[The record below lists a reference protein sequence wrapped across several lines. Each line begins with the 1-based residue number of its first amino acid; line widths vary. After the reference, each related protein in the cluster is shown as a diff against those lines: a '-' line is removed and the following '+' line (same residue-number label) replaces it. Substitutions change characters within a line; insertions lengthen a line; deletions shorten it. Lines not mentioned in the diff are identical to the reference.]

1 MLKKKPLLSAACVC
15 ECILFYFLFYFV
27 LFVHTLTFTFILI
40 TAKHTHCDRQC
51 DQIGRIFAQWVIA
64 YFGQFIENDRNSPHY
79 WATYFQRL
87 GVCLK
92 FGKKLGWA
100 VFWATFSQ
108 THLVTLAIGDPFE
121 KSLESRFG
129 KIAELMKDCIAE

>member
-1 MLKKKPLLSAACVC
+1 MKESANQKMLKKKPLLSAACVC

-64 YFGQFIENDRNSPHY
+64 YFGQFSENHRSSP
-79 WATYFQRL
+79 YFCSTCMPHSMAKLCICFDKNVL
-87 GVCLK
+87 GHI
-92 FGKKLGWA
+92 LGDFFHKPIWSPCPQLRA
-100 VFWATFSQ
+100 MT
-108 THLVTLAIGDPFE
+108 
-121 KSLESRFG
+121 
-129 KIAELMKDCIAE
+129 